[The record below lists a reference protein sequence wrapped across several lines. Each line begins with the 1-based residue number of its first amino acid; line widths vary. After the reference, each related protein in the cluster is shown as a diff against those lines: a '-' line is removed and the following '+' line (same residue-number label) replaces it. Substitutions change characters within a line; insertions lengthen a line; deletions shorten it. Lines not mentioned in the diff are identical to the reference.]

1 MVLRRGLAILIV
13 AGACLSGC
21 SNLPWPFSRSGAVGV
36 HEEPAD
42 QRMESLAESG
52 LFPKP
57 AEPSVRIVRLQFDV
71 VRADMR
77 IDVVQHSLK
86 IWNHVDEFRV
96 DPRLTALMAR
106 NGVRMGVGLPGSRS
120 PMRLILSAA
129 QARLHQQQYTAVNGL
144 PLVLR
149 LESMAAPETVFTYG
163 SAGSLVGKTIPAGE
177 KLLVLDYRAR
187 PELSGAIDLRM
198 GMEIRV
204 DRGVLE
210 WRTEGGVLRQ
220 VPGFDRHRFD
230 ELGVS
235 LTLQP
240 GEFLVIGPS
249 EETADDYLPL
259 LGTRFFTGAGE
270 GGRVETVLF
279 ITPSVSKAAAQ

>member
-1 MVLRRGLAILIV
+1 
-13 AGACLSGC
+13 
-21 SNLPWPFSRSGAVGV
+21 
-36 HEEPAD
+36 
-42 QRMESLAESG
+42 MESFAESG
-52 LFPKP
+52 LFAKP
-57 AEPSVRIVRLQFDV
+57 EEPSVRILRLQFDV

-77 IDVVQHSLK
+77 MDVVQHSLK

-96 DPRLTALMAR
+96 DPRLTALLAR
-106 NGVRMGVGLPGSRS
+106 NGVRMGVASSGSKS
-120 PMRLILSAA
+120 PMRSILSAA
-129 QARLHQQQYTAVNGL
+129 QAKLHEQQYTAINGL

-177 KLLVLDYRAR
+177 KLLVLGYRTR
-187 PELSGAIDLRM
+187 PELSGAVDLRI

-210 WRTEGGVLRQ
+210 WRTEGGVLSQ
-220 VPGFDRHRFD
+220 VPGFDRHGFD
-230 ELGVS
+230 ELAVL

-240 GEFLVIGPS
+240 SEFLVIGPS
-249 EETADDYLPL
+249 EETADARLPL
-259 LGTRFFTGAGE
+259 LGNRFFTGEGE

-279 ITPSVSKAAAQ
+279 ITPTVSNTARR